1 MEVPQMS
8 SKLIRRIAALVVAV
22 LIPFGAAAPSAHAA
36 DLSPAPQT
44 QVSTGDDGGA
54 VGFSAYSLWRSSWS

>member
-1 MEVPQMS
+1 MEVPRMS
-8 SKLIRRIAALVVAV
+8 SKLIRRIAAIAVAV

-44 QVSTGDDGGA
+44 QVFASDDGGA
-54 VGFSAYSLWRSSWS
+54 VGFSTYSLWRSSWS